1 MGGARFSG
9 LRPARRAGE
18 RGKLFCRNEKRDETM
33 LEKTFKL
40 KEHDTTVK
48 TEVMAGIT
56 TFMTM
61 AYILAVNP
69 SILSAAGMDST
80 AVLLATALASF
91 IGTACMAL
99 LANLP
104 FALSAGM
111 GLNAY
116 LAYTVVLGYGYS
128 WQIALLAVF
137 VEGLVFIV
145 LSLTNVREAI
155 FNAIPLT
162 LKKGVSVGIGLFIAF
177 IGLQNAG
184 LSVDSSTLVTITSFT
199 QDFHTAGICALLAL
213 IGLFIIAVL
222 YIHHVKG
229 AILIGIVLTWILGM
243 LCQLTGLYVPA
254 PEAGYYTL
262 FPNLGLTD
270 FSKLGLTFGQCFKAD
285 FSGVSVLNFVVV
297 VFSFL
302 FVDIFDTL
310 GTLIGVATK
319 AKMLDEEGHLP
330 GIKPALLSDAIAT
343 SAGAVLGT
351 STTTTFVE
359 SASGVAVGGRT
370 GLTALVTAGLFLLS
384 TLFAPIFTAI
394 PSFATAPALIMVGF
408 LMVGTVTEIRF
419 DDDNLTEAIPAY
431 IAIISMPLF
440 YSISEGISLGIIS
453 YVLLNLAAGKGKK
466 VAPLMYVLALL
477 FVLKYMFL

>member
-1 MGGARFSG
+1 
-9 LRPARRAGE
+9 
-18 RGKLFCRNEKRDETM
+18 M
-33 LEKTFKL
+33 LERVFKL
-40 KEHDTTVK
+40 SAHKTDVR

-69 SILSAAGMDST
+69 SVLSSTGMDST

-91 IGTACMAL
+91 LGTACMAL
-99 LANLP
+99 MANLP

-116 LAYTVVLGYGYS
+116 MAYTVVAGYGYS
-128 WQIALLAVF
+128 WQVALLAVF
-137 VEGLVFIV
+137 IEGLIFVV

-155 FNAIPLT
+155 FNAIPLN
-162 LKKGVSVGIGLFIAF
+162 LKRGVSVGIGLFIAF

-184 LSVDSSTLVTITSFT
+184 LCVDSATLVTITSFT
-199 QDFHTAGICALLAL
+199 DNFHTAGICALLAL
-213 IGLFIIAVL
+213 VGLFLTAVF
-222 YIHHVKG
+222 YIHNLKG
-229 AILIGIVLTWILGM
+229 AILFGILATWILGM
-243 LCQLTGLYVPA
+243 LCQMTGIYVPT
-254 PEAGYYTL
+254 PDAGFYSMFPTL
-262 FPNLGLTD
+262 GMTD
-270 FSKLGLTFGQCFKAD
+270 FSKLGETFGQCFNVD
-285 FSGVSVLNFVVV
+285 FSAVGLINFIVV

-302 FVDIFDTL
+302 FVDLFDTL

-319 AKMLDEEGHLP
+319 ADMLDEDGKLP

-370 GLTALVTAGLFLLS
+370 GLTAMVTGVLFLVS

-408 LMVGTVTEIRF
+408 LMVGTVTTIRF
-419 DDDNLTEAIPAY
+419 DLDNLTEAIPAY
-431 IAIISMPLF
+431 LAIIAMPLF
-440 YSISEGISLGIIS
+440 YSISEGISLGVIS
-453 YVLLNLAAGKGKK
+453 YVLLNLAAGKGKRIT
-466 VAPLMYVLALL
+466 PLMYVLALL
-477 FVLKYMFL
+477 FILKYIFL

>member
-1 MGGARFSG
+1 
-9 LRPARRAGE
+9 
-18 RGKLFCRNEKRDETM
+18 M
-33 LEKTFKL
+33 LERVFKL
-40 KEHDTTVK
+40 SAHKTDVK

-69 SILSAAGMDST
+69 SILGSTGMDST

-91 IGTACMAL
+91 LGTACMAL
-99 LANLP
+99 MANLP

-116 LAYTVVLGYGYS
+116 MAYTVVAGYGYS
-128 WQIALLAVF
+128 WQVALLAVF
-137 VEGLVFIV
+137 IEGLIFGV

-155 FNAIPLT
+155 FNAIPLN
-162 LKKGVSVGIGLFIAF
+162 LKRGVSVGIGLFIAF

-184 LSVDSSTLVTITSFT
+184 LCVDSATLVTITSFT
-199 QDFHTAGICALLAL
+199 DNFHTAGICALLAL
-213 IGLFIIAVL
+213 VGLFLTAVF
-222 YIHHVKG
+222 YIHNLKG
-229 AILIGIVLTWILGM
+229 AILFGILATWILGM
-243 LCQLTGLYVPA
+243 LCQMTGIYVPT
-254 PEAGYYTL
+254 PDAGFYSMFPTL
-262 FPNLGLTD
+262 GMTD
-270 FSKLGLTFGQCFKAD
+270 FSKLGETFGQCFHVD
-285 FSGVSVLNFVVV
+285 FSAVGLINFVVV

-302 FVDIFDTL
+302 FVDLFDTL

-319 AKMLDEEGHLP
+319 ADMLDEDGKLP

-370 GLTALVTAGLFLLS
+370 GLTAMVTGVLFLVS

-408 LMVGTVTEIRF
+408 LMVGTVSTIRF
-419 DDDNLTEAIPAY
+419 DLDNLTEAIPAY
-431 IAIISMPLF
+431 LAIIAMPLF
-440 YSISEGISLGIIS
+440 YSISEGISLGVIS
-453 YVLLNLAAGKGKK
+453 YVLLNLAAGKGKRIT
-466 VAPLMYVLALL
+466 PLMYVLALL
-477 FVLKYMFL
+477 FILKYIFL

>member
-1 MGGARFSG
+1 
-9 LRPARRAGE
+9 
-18 RGKLFCRNEKRDETM
+18 M
-33 LEKTFKL
+33 LERVFKL
-40 KEHDTTVK
+40 SSHKTDVK

-69 SILSAAGMDST
+69 SILGSTGMDST

-91 IGTACMAL
+91 LGTLCMGL
-99 LANLP
+99 MANLP

-116 LAYTVVLGYGYS
+116 MAYTVVAGYGYS
-128 WQIALLAVF
+128 WQVALLAVF
-137 VEGLVFIV
+137 IEGLIFIV

-162 LKKGVSVGIGLFIAF
+162 LKRGVSVGIGLFIAF

-199 QDFHTAGICALLAL
+199 ENFHTSGICALLAL
-213 IGLFIIAVL
+213 VGLFLMAVF
-222 YIHHVKG
+222 YIHNFKG
-229 AILIGIVLTWILGM
+229 AILYGILLTWILGM
-243 LCQLTGLYVPA
+243 LCQVTGIYVPT
-254 PEAGYYTL
+254 PEAGFYSL
-262 FPNLGLTD
+262 FPTLGMTD
-270 FSKLGLTFGQCFKAD
+270 FSKLGETFGQCFHVD
-285 FSGVSVLNFVVV
+285 FSAVGLINFIVV

-302 FVDIFDTL
+302 FVDLFDTL

-319 AKMLDEEGHLP
+319 ADMLDKDGKLP

-370 GLTALVTAGLFLLS
+370 GLTAMVTGVLFLIS

-408 LMVGTVTEIRF
+408 LMVGTVTDIRF
-419 DDDNLTEAIPAY
+419 DLDNMTEAIPAY
-431 IAIISMPLF
+431 LAIIAMPLF
-440 YSISEGISLGIIS
+440 YSISEGISMGVIS

-466 VAPLMYVLALL
+466 ITPLMYVLALL
-477 FVLKYMFL
+477 FILKYIFL

>member
-1 MGGARFSG
+1 MF
-9 LRPARRAGE
+9 
-18 RGKLFCRNEKRDETM
+18 EKV
-33 LEKTFKL
+33 FKL
-40 KEHDTTVK
+40 SEHQTTVK

-69 SILSAAGMDST
+69 GILGSTGMDPT

-91 IGTACMAL
+91 IGTACMAFM
-99 LANLP
+99 ANLP
-104 FALSAGM
+104 FVLSAGM

-116 LAYTVVLGYGYS
+116 MAYTVCAGYGYS
-128 WQIALLAVF
+128 WHVALLAVF
-137 VEGLVFIV
+137 AEGLIFIV

-162 LKKGVSVGIGLFIAF
+162 LKRGVSVGIGLFIAF

-184 LSVDSSTLVTITSFT
+184 LSVDSSTLVTIISFPEN
-199 QDFHTAGICALLAL
+199 FHTAGICALLAL
-213 IGLFIIAVL
+213 IGLFIMAVL
-222 YIHHVKG
+222 YTYRVKG
-229 AILIGIVLTWILGM
+229 AILYGILGTWILGM
-243 LCQLTGLYVPA
+243 LCQVTGIYTPDV
-254 PEAGYYTL
+254 ENGFYTL
-262 FPNLGLTD
+262 FPTLGITD
-270 FSKLGLTFGQCFKAD
+270 FSKLGETFGKCFTVD
-285 FSGVSVLNFVVV
+285 FDAVGIINFIVVI
-297 VFSFL
+297 FSFL

-319 AKMLDEEGHLP
+319 ADMLDEEGRLP
-330 GIKPALLSDAIAT
+330 GIRPALMADAIAT
-343 SAGAVLGT
+343 SFGAVLGT

-370 GLTALVTAGLFLLS
+370 GLTALVSALLFLLS

-419 DDDNLTEAIPAY
+419 DEDNITEAIPAY
-431 IAIISMPLF
+431 LAIIAMPLF
-440 YSISEGISLGIIS
+440 YSISEGISMGIIS
-453 YVLLNLAAGKGKK
+453 YVLLNVAAGKAKK
-466 VAPLMYVLALL
+466 ITPLMYVLAVL
-477 FVLKYMFL
+477 FVLKYIFL

>member
-1 MGGARFSG
+1 MF
-9 LRPARRAGE
+9 
-18 RGKLFCRNEKRDETM
+18 EKV
-33 LEKTFKL
+33 FKL
-40 KEHDTTVK
+40 SEHQTTVK

-69 SILSAAGMDST
+69 SILGSTGMDPT

-91 IGTACMAL
+91 IGTACMAFM
-99 LANLP
+99 ANLP
-104 FALSAGM
+104 FVLSAGM

-116 LAYTVVLGYGYS
+116 MAYTVCAGYGYS
-128 WQIALLAVF
+128 WHVALLAVF
-137 VEGLVFIV
+137 AEGLIFIV

-162 LKKGVSVGIGLFIAF
+162 LKRGVSVGIGLFIAF

-184 LSVDSSTLVTITSFT
+184 LSVDSSTLVTIISFPEN
-199 QDFHTAGICALLAL
+199 FHTAGICALLAL
-213 IGLFIIAVL
+213 IGLFIMAVL
-222 YIHHVKG
+222 YTYRVKG
-229 AILIGIVLTWILGM
+229 AILYGILGTWILGM
-243 LCQLTGLYVPA
+243 LCQVTGIYTPDV
-254 PEAGYYTL
+254 ENGFYTL
-262 FPNLGLTD
+262 FPTLGITD
-270 FSKLGLTFGQCFKAD
+270 FSKLGETFGKCFTVD
-285 FSGVSVLNFVVV
+285 FDAAGIINFIVVI
-297 VFSFL
+297 FSFL

-319 AKMLDEEGHLP
+319 ADMLDEEGRLP
-330 GIKPALLSDAIAT
+330 GIRPALMADAIAT
-343 SAGAVLGT
+343 SFGAVLGT

-370 GLTALVTAGLFLLS
+370 GLTALVSALLFLLS

-419 DDDNLTEAIPAY
+419 DEDNITEAIPHIWQSSPCRCSTAF
-431 IAIISMPLF
+431 PRVFPWEL
-440 YSISEGISLGIIS
+440 SL
-453 YVLLNLAAGKGKK
+453 
-466 VAPLMYVLALL
+466 MC
-477 FVLKYMFL
+477 F

>member
-1 MGGARFSG
+1 MF
-9 LRPARRAGE
+9 
-18 RGKLFCRNEKRDETM
+18 EKV
-33 LEKTFKL
+33 FKL
-40 KEHDTTVK
+40 SEHQTTVK

-69 SILSAAGMDST
+69 SILGSTGMDPT

-91 IGTACMAL
+91 IGTACMAFM
-99 LANLP
+99 ANLP
-104 FALSAGM
+104 FVLSAGM

-116 LAYTVVLGYGYS
+116 MAYTVCAGYGYS
-128 WQIALLAVF
+128 WHVALLAVF
-137 VEGLVFIV
+137 AEGLIFIV

-162 LKKGVSVGIGLFIAF
+162 LKRGVSVGIGLFIAF

-184 LSVDSSTLVTITSFT
+184 LSVDSSTLVTIISFPEN
-199 QDFHTAGICALLAL
+199 FHTAGICALLAL
-213 IGLFIIAVL
+213 IGLFIMAVL
-222 YIHHVKG
+222 YTYRVKG
-229 AILIGIVLTWILGM
+229 AILYGILGTWILGM
-243 LCQLTGLYVPA
+243 LCQVTGIYTPDV
-254 PEAGYYTL
+254 ENGFYTL
-262 FPNLGLTD
+262 FPTLGITD
-270 FSKLGLTFGQCFKAD
+270 FSKLGETFGECFTVD
-285 FSGVSVLNFVVV
+285 FDAVGIINFIVVI
-297 VFSFL
+297 FSFL

-319 AKMLDEEGHLP
+319 ADMLDEEGRLP
-330 GIKPALLSDAIAT
+330 GIRPALMADAIAT
-343 SAGAVLGT
+343 SFGAVLGT

-370 GLTALVTAGLFLLS
+370 GLTALVSALLFLLS

-419 DDDNLTEAIPAY
+419 DEDNITEAIPAY
-431 IAIISMPLF
+431 LAIIAMPLF
-440 YSISEGISLGIIS
+440 YSISEGISMGIIS
-453 YVLLNLAAGKGKK
+453 YVLLNVAAGKAKK
-466 VAPLMYVLALL
+466 ITPLMYVLAVL
-477 FVLKYMFL
+477 FVLKYIFL

>member
-1 MGGARFSG
+1 MF
-9 LRPARRAGE
+9 E
-18 RGKLFCRNEKRDETM
+18 RV
-33 LEKTFKL
+33 FKL
-40 KEHDTTVK
+40 SDHNTNVK

-69 SILSAAGMDST
+69 SILGSTGMDST

-91 IGTACMAL
+91 IGTACMGL
-99 LANLP
+99 MANLP

-111 GLNAY
+111 GLNAFM
-116 LAYTVVLGYGYS
+116 AYTVVAGYGYS

-137 VEGLVFIV
+137 IEGLIFIV
-145 LSLTNVREAI
+145 LSLTSVREAI

-184 LSVDSSTLVTITSFT
+184 LSVDASTLVTITSFT
-199 QDFHTAGICALLAL
+199 ENFHTSGICALLAL
-213 IGLFIIAVL
+213 VGLFITAVL
-222 YIHHVKG
+222 YIHRVKG
-229 AILIGIVLTWILGM
+229 AILFGILLTWIIGM
-243 LCQLTGLYVPA
+243 LCQVTGLYVPDV
-254 PEAGYYTL
+254 EAGFYTL
-262 FPNLGLTD
+262 FPTFGMTD
-270 FSKLGLTFGQCFKAD
+270 FSKLSLTFGQCFNVD
-285 FSGVSVLNFVVV
+285 FSAVGIINFIVVI
-297 VFSFL
+297 FSFL

-319 AKMLDEEGHLP
+319 AKMLDKDGRLP
-330 GIKPALLSDAIAT
+330 GIKPALLADAVAT

-370 GLTALVTAGLFLLS
+370 GLTAMVTAVLFVIS

-419 DDDNLTEAIPAY
+419 DEDNLTEAIPAY
-431 IAIISMPLF
+431 LAIISMPLF
-440 YSISEGISLGIIS
+440 YSISEGISMGIIS

-466 VAPLMYVLALL
+466 VTPLMYVLAVL
-477 FVLKYMFL
+477 FILKYIFL

>member
-1 MGGARFSG
+1 MF
-9 LRPARRAGE
+9 
-18 RGKLFCRNEKRDETM
+18 EKV
-33 LEKTFKL
+33 FKL
-40 KEHDTTVK
+40 SEHQTTVK

-69 SILSAAGMDST
+69 SILGSTGMDPT

-91 IGTACMAL
+91 IGTACMAFM
-99 LANLP
+99 ANLP
-104 FALSAGM
+104 FVLSAGM

-116 LAYTVVLGYGYS
+116 MAYTVCAGYGYS
-128 WQIALLAVF
+128 WHVALLAVF
-137 VEGLVFIV
+137 AEGLIFIV

-162 LKKGVSVGIGLFIAF
+162 LKRGVSVGIGLFIAF

-184 LSVDSSTLVTITSFT
+184 LSVDSSTLVTIISFPEN
-199 QDFHTAGICALLAL
+199 FHTAGICALLAL
-213 IGLFIIAVL
+213 IGMFIMAVL
-222 YIHHVKG
+222 YTYRVKG
-229 AILIGIVLTWILGM
+229 AILYGILGTWILGM
-243 LCQLTGLYVPA
+243 LCQVTGIYTPDV
-254 PEAGYYTL
+254 ENGFYTL
-262 FPNLGLTD
+262 FPTLGITD
-270 FSKLGLTFGQCFKAD
+270 FSKLGETFGKCFT
-285 FSGVSVLNFVVV
+285 VNFDAVGIINFIVVI
-297 VFSFL
+297 FSFL

-319 AKMLDEEGHLP
+319 ADMLDEEGRLP
-330 GIKPALLSDAIAT
+330 GIRPALMADAIAT
-343 SAGAVLGT
+343 SFGAVLGT

-370 GLTALVTAGLFLLS
+370 GLTALVSALLFLLS

-419 DDDNLTEAIPAY
+419 DEDNITEAIPAY
-431 IAIISMPLF
+431 LAIIAMPLF
-440 YSISEGISLGIIS
+440 YSISEGISMGIIS
-453 YVLLNLAAGKGKK
+453 YVLLNVAAGKAKK
-466 VAPLMYVLALL
+466 ITPLMYVLAVL
-477 FVLKYMFL
+477 FVLKYIFL

>member
-1 MGGARFSG
+1 MF
-9 LRPARRAGE
+9 E
-18 RGKLFCRNEKRDETM
+18 RV
-33 LEKTFKL
+33 FKL
-40 KEHDTTVK
+40 SDHNTNVK

-69 SILSAAGMDST
+69 SILGSTGMDST

-91 IGTACMAL
+91 IGTACMGL
-99 LANLP
+99 MANLP

-111 GLNAY
+111 GLNAFM
-116 LAYTVVLGYGYS
+116 AYTVVAGYGYS
-128 WQIALLAVF
+128 WQVALLAVF
-137 VEGLVFIV
+137 IEGLIFIV
-145 LSLTNVREAI
+145 LSLTSVREAI

-199 QDFHTAGICALLAL
+199 ENFHTSGICALLAL
-213 IGLFIIAVL
+213 VGLFITAVL
-222 YIHHVKG
+222 YIHRVKG
-229 AILIGIVLTWILGM
+229 AILFGILLTWIIGM
-243 LCQLTGLYVPA
+243 LCQVTGLYVPDV
-254 PEAGYYTL
+254 EAGFYTL
-262 FPNLGLTD
+262 FPTFGMTD
-270 FSKLGLTFGQCFKAD
+270 FSKLSLTFGQCFNVD
-285 FSGVSVLNFVVV
+285 FSTVGIVNFIVVI
-297 VFSFL
+297 FSFL

-319 AKMLDEEGHLP
+319 AKMLDRDGKLP
-330 GIKPALLSDAIAT
+330 GIKPALLADAIAT

-370 GLTALVTAGLFLLS
+370 GLTAMVTAVLFLIS

-419 DDDNLTEAIPAY
+419 DEDNLTEAIPAY
-431 IAIISMPLF
+431 LAIISMPLF
-440 YSISEGISLGIIS
+440 YSISEGISMGIIS

-466 VAPLMYVLALL
+466 ITPLMYVLAVL
-477 FVLKYMFL
+477 FILKYIFL